1 MDLFTII
8 SQTEDSI
15 VVKPVTINID
25 DYRIERNEE
34 TGIITYKK
42 IKEVS
47 VSKITDLDDIDLT
60 FSKLIECKIN
70 DVDVDILAYRP
81 LLIHVYRLIGD
92 GVKIIKALPVS
103 NNNIRIGLCG
113 DKGYT
118 YLEDLGF
125 SFHGKSAHNTMKEI
139 LHHCEFNEISIDCRI
154 LLQ

>member
-1 MDLFTII
+1 MELFTII
-8 SQTEDSI
+8 SQTEDKI
-15 VVKPVTINID
+15 VVKPITINID

-47 VSKITDLDDIDLT
+47 VSKMKDLDDIDLT
-60 FSKLIECKIN
+60 FSKLIECKISG
-70 DVDVDILAYRP
+70 VEVDILSYRP

-92 GVKIIKALPVS
+92 GVKIIKALPLS
-103 NNNIRIGLCG
+103 NNCIKIGLCG
-113 DKGYT
+113 DNGYT

-139 LHHCEFNEISIDCRI
+139 LHHCEFNEISIECRI